1 MQHKA
6 KRSVATGLLQ
16 AKPIVHPYIPNSVPE
31 IKESML
37 KEIGVERAEELYAD
51 IPKKFVMKRRLNL
64 PKPSPEYEIRKRTMA
79 LLSKNKSFYEMPSF
93 LGAGCWP
100 HYVPAV
106 CDEIMGRGEFLTSY
120 AGNEYID
127 LGRFQPLFEFQSMIG
142 EPVGLDAVSWPMYD
156 WASTCGEA
164 VRMASRITGRQQIL
178 VPRTINPERLSVMK
192 NYSQS
197 LLDVKP
203 VNYDRD
209 TGQLDVED
217 LKNKISSNTA
227 AVYIENPSYLGF
239 IEAQGDQISDI
250 AHDHGA
256 LSIVG
261 VEPLS
266 LGVLAAPGG
275 YGADI
280 VVGEGQP
287 LGVHMN
293 YGGGVMGILA
303 CRDEER
309 FVAEMPT
316 ILLTITTTQ
325 DKTEEQ
331 YGFNWWALSKRLHYE
346 SREKG
351 KSFTGTNAALWGI
364 GAAVFMALLGPQGI
378 RELGETIMQKSH
390 YAMKLLSD
398 IGRIKTPLFDSAHFE
413 EFTVNFDGTGKT
425 VRSVNNALLKGD
437 IQGGKD
443 LTTEFPELGKTALYC
458 VTEVHSKDQI
468 DKLATLLKK
477 IVRGKR

>member
-1 MQHKA
+1 MEHKA
-6 KRSVATGLLQ
+6 KRSVATGVLQ
-16 AKPIVHPYIPNSVPE
+16 AKPFVHPYIPNSVPE

-37 KEIGVERAEELYAD
+37 REIGVESAEELYAD
-51 IPKKFVMKRRLNL
+51 IPKKFVMKRRLDL
-64 PKPSPEYEIRKRTMA
+64 PKPSPEFEVRKRVMA

-106 CDEIMGRGEFLTSY
+106 CDEIVGRAEFLTSY
-120 AGNEYID
+120 AGNEYVD
-127 LGRFQPLFEFQSMIG
+127 LGRFQALFEFQSMIG
-142 EPVGLDAVSWPMYD
+142 ELVGLDAVSWPLYD
-156 WASTCGEA
+156 WASICGEA
-164 VRMASRITGRQQIL
+164 VRMASRITGRQEIL

-197 LLDVKP
+197 LLDVKL

-217 LKNKISSNTA
+217 LKNKISSSTA

-309 FVAEMPT
+309 FVAEMPNL
-316 ILLTITTTQ
+316 LLTITTTQ
-325 DKTEEQ
+325 DKTGEQ
-331 YGFNWWALSKRLHYE
+331 YGFNWWALPKRLHYE

-378 RELGETIMQKSH
+378 RELGETIMQKAH

-398 IGRIKTPLFDSAHFE
+398 IRSIKTPLFDSAHFE
-413 EFTVNFDGTGKT
+413 EFTINFDGTGKT
-425 VRSVNNALLKGD
+425 VRNVNNALLKGG

-468 DKLATLLKK
+468 DKLATSLKK

>member
-1 MQHKA
+1 MEHKA
-6 KRSVATGLLQ
+6 KRSIPTGVRLK

-37 KEIGVERAEELYAD
+37 WEIGVDSSEELYAD
-51 IPKKFVMKRRLNL
+51 IPKKFVMKRRLDL
-64 PKPSPEYEIRKRTMA
+64 PKPSPEYGVRKHTMA

-106 CDEIMGRGEFLTSY
+106 CDEIIGRAEFLTSY

-127 LGRFQPLFEFQSMIG
+127 LGRFQALFEFQSMIG
-142 EPVGLDAVSWPMYD
+142 ELVGLDAVSWPMYD
-156 WASTCGEA
+156 WASICGEA
-164 VRMASRITGRQQIL
+164 ARMASRITGRQQIL
-178 VPRTINPERLSVMK
+178 VPRTINPERISAMR
-192 NYSQS
+192 NYCQS
-197 LLDVKP
+197 LLDVKL
-203 VNYDRD
+203 VDYDRD

-217 LKNKISSNTA
+217 LKNKISSDTA

-266 LGVLAAPGG
+266 LGVLAAPGR

-303 CRDEER
+303 CKDEER

-316 ILLTITTTQ
+316 FLLTITTTQ
-325 DKTEEQ
+325 DEKE
-331 YGFNWWALSKRLHYE
+331 YGFYWWALPKRLHFE

-364 GAAVFMALLGPQGI
+364 AAAVFMALLGPQGI

-390 YAMKLLSD
+390 YAMKLLSE
-398 IGRIKTPLFDSAHFE
+398 IRSIKTPLFDSVHFE

-425 VRSVNNALLKGD
+425 VRNVNAALLKGG

-443 LTTEFPELGKTALYC
+443 ITREFPELGKTALYC

-468 DKLATLLKK
+468 DKLATSLKK
-477 IVRGKR
+477 IARGDSS